1 MKILQISFHTAP
13 FGSAGKY
20 DSGGLNIYVEK
31 ISDHLSKNNYVT
43 VVTAEKAESFVNANL
58 EFKSLNLFDRD
69 LSVEDKEIYLQEFI
83 NKLYESVDLE
93 SFDVIHTHY
102 WLSGLVGKEIANK
115 FNKPLVYTSHS
126 LGIFLDGYNKERV
139 DCEKIVMTSSDIIT
153 TSSLFEEYMIL
164 DNYNVD
170 SNKVKQITPGV
181 DIEIFTP
188 DSTIKREN
196 IFLSVGRIQEQK
208 GQIET
213 IKFLDNFRKV
223 DNNFFCYFIGGPSGK
238 SGSEYL
244 EELRQTVVD
253 LNLGSH
259 IDFLDNLP
267 QTEIRNLLNKSKL
280 LIHTSKFE
288 TFGLVAAEANAM
300 GVPVLTT
307 NSGSLL
313 EIVESNKNGYYS
325 ENLIDRNVNNFVQ
338 NLIQDSKK
346 FNEIMKNCIDK
357 SKNYDWKKT
366 SIEIEKAYQILKKN

>member
-1 MKILQISFHTAP
+1 MHLNSCVNFPCIKISFRFYSP
-13 FGSAGKY
+13 F
-20 DSGGLNIYVEK
+20 
-31 ISDHLSKNNYVT
+31 
-43 VVTAEKAESFVNANL
+43 
-58 EFKSLNLFDRD
+58 
-69 LSVEDKEIYLQEFI
+69 
-83 NKLYESVDLE
+83 
-93 SFDVIHTHY
+93 
-102 WLSGLVGKEIANK
+102 
-115 FNKPLVYTSHS
+115 
-126 LGIFLDGYNKERV
+126 
-139 DCEKIVMTSSDIIT
+139 
-153 TSSLFEEYMIL
+153 
-164 DNYNVD
+164 
-170 SNKVKQITPGV
+170 
-181 DIEIFTP
+181 
-188 DSTIKREN
+188 
-196 IFLSVGRIQEQK
+196 
-208 GQIET
+208 
-213 IKFLDNFRKV
+213 
-223 DNNFFCYFIGGPSGK
+223 NFFCYFIGGPSGK

-259 IDFLDNLP
+259 IEFLDNLP